1 MGHPSVDTRSGEPR
15 TPDPDPWTVDRNILG
30 HNKLSGLIIAHFV
43 STWSFFSVN
52 QSNIVSIYWMKNTT
66 ISFQQV
72 IICQDRG
79 SAAELEVAITLFRWS
94 SQCCKTRKSSRRR
107 AGRGR
112 GPWRCSSSSS
122 SPASSQTSPW
132 SAPSAGPTHSG
143 SPKKM
148 WKCSNNFSDG
158 HSLSSWSKVHACTI
172 NLFCLQYLRSWDFM
186 ICYEIFHLFSCALA
200 SPIHHS
206 ACHLVQ
212 HFWK

>member
-122 SPASSQTSPW
+122 SPASSRTSPW
-132 SAPSAGPTHSG
+132 SAPSAGPAHSG
-143 SPKKM
+143 SPAM
-148 WKCSNNFSDG
+148 DNWTCCQS
-158 HSLSSWSKVHACTI
+158 SKVALRHPTQRRLRKIGKEKKTALFLKAC
-172 NLFCLQYLRSWDFM
+172 Y
-186 ICYEIFHLFSCALA
+186 LFSFAGA
-200 SPIHHS
+200 SAIHHR
-206 ACHLVQ
+206 AGHLVQ
-212 HFWK
+212 HLCKRSKLLLLS